1 MVVTEAGGV
10 KAKAQG
16 DGQVGADSLVID
28 ESWADPVAQ
37 EGVAQAWQSFTE
49 RLRADERIALV
60 ATLSANEPV
69 LEGMAV
75 QFPVNNPLQKEQM
88 DGLRTELLMHLKTT
102 LRNANLELHLVLQ
115 AQGVEEKVKFLSDR
129 DRYDMMA
136 EKNPSL
142 DKLRKALDLDL
153 G

>member
-1 MVVTEAGGV
+1 
-10 KAKAQG
+10 
-16 DGQVGADSLVID
+16 
-28 ESWADPVAQ
+28 
-37 EGVAQAWQSFTE
+37 
-49 RLRADERIALV
+49 
-60 ATLSANEPV
+60 
-69 LEGMAV
+69 
-75 QFPVNNPLQKEQM
+75 
-88 DGLRTELLMHLKTT
+88 LMHLKTT

-115 AQGVEEKVKFLSDR
+115 AQDVEEKVKFLSDR